1 MIRDKQLLFITN
13 TVIPSKLYRLFI
25 VLVETLFLKQSIN
38 RFKFDRRD
46 AASLQTRTFKDLLCK
61 YELNKVKLN

>member
-1 MIRDKQLLFITN
+1 M
-13 TVIPSKLYRLFI
+13 
-25 VLVETLFLKQSIN
+25 FLKQSIN

-46 AASLQTRTFKDLLCK
+46 ATSLQTRTFEDILCT